1 MWARQCSFNWDFS
14 NDLQSGETLKRICRK
29 NANDFVSFYFD
40 HRCSLQSRPIDFI
53 AACNLAFRKS
63 AFARECFWQESSLNN
78 FLWPKLARTSL
89 RKVSTASKLKIMKTN
104 NHILDGKKVAILA
117 TDGFEQDELLSP
129 LEALRDAGADAKV
142 VSPSKE
148 RKIKG
153 WKFTD
158 WGKKVK
164 VDVPLDEANAGD
176 FDALVLPGGVMNPDH
191 LRRDPQV
198 LEFVK
203 SFFTAGKPVGAICH
217 GPWTLIDAGVV
228 RGRKMTSY
236 ETIQT
241 DLKNAGA
248 NWVDEEVVVDNG
260 LVTSRKPD
268 DLPAFNAKLIEEI
281 AEGIHQRQA
290 MAT

>member
-1 MWARQCSFNWDFS
+1 
-14 NDLQSGETLKRICRK
+14 
-29 NANDFVSFYFD
+29 
-40 HRCSLQSRPIDFI
+40 
-53 AACNLAFRKS
+53 
-63 AFARECFWQESSLNN
+63 
-78 FLWPKLARTSL
+78 
-89 RKVSTASKLKIMKTN
+89 MKTN
-104 NHILDGKKVAILA
+104 QTLAGKKVAILA

-129 LEALRDAGADAKV
+129 LEALRDAGADAQV
-142 VSPSKE
+142 VSPSDE
-148 RKIKG
+148 SKIKG
-153 WKFTD
+153 WKHAD

-164 VDVPLDEANAGD
+164 VDLPLNEANAD
-176 FDALVLPGGVMNPDH
+176 EFDALVLPGGVMNPDQ

-203 SFFTAGKPVGAICH
+203 SFFNAGKPVGAICH

-248 NWVDEEVVVDNG
+248 DWVDEEVVVDNG

-281 AEGIHQRQA
+281 AEGVHQRRA
-290 MAT
+290 MVA